1 MSNGSSG
8 DFGEPVSRSRNWDH
22 PNGLGWEVWRRVQS
36 MGLLRQPIQR
46 DLSRFHAS
54 ILRDPAPLASDI
66 RRRWGVG
73 GNPSIGRFALDL
85 PLFLGYFPF
94 FRARP
99 LRHLSASGPETAR
112 PFADISRVVSEKSRW
127 EVATTFPGL
136 PSSAADSQETAQTM
150 VPPSVN
156 RRGHTTAVDTAAR
169 DAQSSKQEQSE
180 QKDSRFAL
188 RTTLVRQEGL
198 LPQRITA
205 TVGTLS
211 LKPRP
216 SLLSTDIIERHQ
228 SMLGLQRKPNV
239 ESSESEDQFATDP
252 VRPMHG
258 ISAILNRTVGGESDP
273 PTNRP
278 LLGRV
283 TQARSVTRI
292 DTEAETIA
300 AKPGTTA
307 QDSLMAAALPMD
319 YSAGGVS
326 RADAQPIDRIGGTKE
341 RVRPD
346 LFERSGVSQSGLRPG
361 GMTGMIL
368 LTQRLISPIAR
379 MVPLSSVPQQQL
391 EHVPAPG
398 LYPAART
405 ERGIDAGV
413 GSPSSG
419 LDTSVNP
426 KTTDSQ
432 QTGTNPTTTRVVK
445 IQSDATRVNV
455 ASRTGLG
462 LTSPAP
468 PQITATF
475 SRQFATGTN
484 ERLELPTLRNERAIS
499 NFGGAYAAPVF
510 TARRTVIGLRPT
522 AMPISIAPIFKRHE
536 SVASSVQSPLIP
548 EVSVGF
554 ASTASRAEYQ
564 GSSRIDN
571 SIRGDETGA
580 GISFSFG
587 DGSRVLRPHEA
598 SDSNRMLG
606 QSLSHAAIARKNTFG
621 DSIKNSGHSAPDQSR
636 ARPIAATD
644 LYDRPSIEVS
654 LSRGTPAGV
663 SFGTVSDSGAI
674 VRQEGWLPIAEAGL
688 PLMGL
693 AVAQSSIQ
701 RVFGRFA
708 APLLIARTALTSMAL
723 GNQLPRR
730 TEAPEISQSTE
741 IVRAGW
747 SRSRNAGEPAEIT
760 PRSPELVTSIAPL
773 WSTTITAPAVLHRS
787 AASPNQEPYTLAPAN
802 GGAFHDLPLVA
813 QSMIAKEINLTA
825 AHRNNGTSMI
835 RTAPQDSVRAVTGGV
850 PFGAE
855 GGSLA
860 VEKSTA
866 AAQPQID
873 LDELVEKAWQKL
885 MRKLTIEQERRGG
898 MT

>member
-8 DFGEPVSRSRNWDH
+8 NSGEPVSRARNWDH

-36 MGLLRQPIQR
+36 TGLLTQPIQR
-46 DLSRFHAS
+46 DWSRFHANT
-54 ILRDPAPLASDI
+54 LRHPAPLASEI

-85 PLFLGYFPF
+85 PLSLGYFPF

-99 LRHLSASGPETAR
+99 LHHLSASGPETAR
-112 PFADISRVVSEKSRW
+112 RFTDTSRVVSEKSRL
-127 EVATTFPGL
+127 EVATTIPGS
-136 PSSAADSQETAQTM
+136 PSSAADSQENEQTM

-156 RRGHTTAVDTAAR
+156 RWAHTTAVDTAAR
-169 DAQSSKQEQSE
+169 DTESSKQEQSE
-180 QKDSRFAL
+180 QNSSRFAL

-205 TVGTLS
+205 TVGTLP
-211 LKPRP
+211 LNPKP

-228 SMLGLQRKPNV
+228 SMRGLQRRPNV
-239 ESSESEDQFATDP
+239 ESSKSEDRFATEP
-252 VRPMHG
+252 VRPMHET
-258 ISAILNRTVGGESDP
+258 SRLLNRTARGEFDLS
-273 PTNRP
+273 TNSP
-278 LLGRV
+278 LLGPV
-283 TQARSVTRI
+283 TQAESVPRI
-292 DTEAETIA
+292 DTEAETTA
-300 AKPGTTA
+300 AEPGTTA
-307 QDSLMAAALPMD
+307 QGSLMAAALPMD
-319 YSAGGVS
+319 HSPGGVS
-326 RADAQPIDRIGGTKE
+326 RADVQPIDRIGGTKE

-346 LFERSGVSQSGLRPG
+346 LFERSGVGQSALQPG
-361 GMTGMIL
+361 EKTGMIL
-368 LTQRLISPIAR
+368 RTQRILSPIAR
-379 MVPLSSVPQQQL
+379 MLPLSSVPRQQL

-405 ERGIDAGV
+405 ERSFDARV
-413 GSPSSG
+413 GPSSGG

-426 KTTDSQ
+426 NTTDSQ
-432 QTGTNPTTTRVVK
+432 QTGT
-445 IQSDATRVNV
+445 
-455 ASRTGLG
+455 
-462 LTSPAP
+462 
-468 PQITATF
+468 
-475 SRQFATGTN
+475 
-484 ERLELPTLRNERAIS
+484 TLRNQRAIS
-499 NFGGAYAAPVF
+499 NFGGAYTAPVL
-510 TARRTVIGLRPT
+510 TTRRTVIGLRPA

-536 SVASSVQSPLIP
+536 SMTGSVQPPLIP

-554 ASTASRAEYQ
+554 ASTAARAEYQ

-571 SIRGDETGA
+571 SIRRDETGA
-580 GISFSFG
+580 GVSFSFG
-587 DGSRVLRPHEA
+587 DGSRVIRTDEA
-598 SDSNRMLG
+598 SDSNRVFG
-606 QSLSHAAIARKNTFG
+606 RSLSHTVMARKNRFG
-621 DSIKNSGHSAPDQSR
+621 DFTRTRGDSLPDQPR
-636 ARPIAATD
+636 ARAIAATD

-654 LSRGTPAGV
+654 MSRGAPAGV
-663 SFGTVSDSGAI
+663 GFGTVSDSGAI
-674 VRQEGWLPIAEAGL
+674 GHQEGWLPIAEAGS
-688 PLMGL
+688 PLMGF
-693 AVAQSSIQ
+693 AGAQSSIQ

-708 APLLIARTALTSMAL
+708 APLLTARTALTSMAL

-730 TEAPEISQSTE
+730 TEAPEISQSTK

-825 AHRNNGTSMI
+825 AHHTNETSI
-835 RTAPQDSVRAVTGGV
+835 QTAPEGQPVSPLTRTAPIGGL
-850 PFGAE
+850 E
-855 GGSLA
+855 
-860 VEKSTA
+860 A
-866 AAQPQID
+866 AGIEANPDASKQQID

>member
-8 DFGEPVSRSRNWDH
+8 NFGEPVSRARNWDH
-22 PNGLGWEVWRRVQS
+22 PSGLGWEVWRRVQS

-46 DLSRFHAS
+46 DLSRFRAS
-54 ILRDPAPLASDI
+54 TLRDPAPLASDI

-99 LRHLSASGPETAR
+99 LHHLSASGPETAR
-112 PFADISRVVSEKSRW
+112 RFTDTSRVVSEKSRL
-127 EVATTFPGL
+127 EVATTFPGS
-136 PSSAADSQETAQTM
+136 PSSAADSQENEQTM

-156 RRGHTTAVDTAAR
+156 RWAHITAVDTAAR
-169 DAQSSKQEQSE
+169 DTESSKQEQSE
-180 QKDSRFAL
+180 QNSSRFAL

-205 TVGTLS
+205 TVGTLP
-211 LKPRP
+211 LNPKP

-228 SMLGLQRKPNV
+228 SMRDLQRRPNV
-239 ESSESEDQFATDP
+239 ESSESEDRFATEP
-252 VRPMHG
+252 VRPMHET
-258 ISAILNRTVGGESDP
+258 SRLLNRTARGEFDLS
-273 PTNRP
+273 TNSP
-278 LLGRV
+278 LLGPV
-283 TQARSVTRI
+283 TQAESVPRI
-292 DTEAETIA
+292 DTEAETTA
-300 AKPGTTA
+300 AEPGTTA

-319 YSAGGVS
+319 HSPGGVS

-346 LFERSGVSQSGLRPG
+346 LFERSGVGQSALQPG
-361 GMTGMIL
+361 EKTGMIL
-368 LTQRLISPIAR
+368 RTQRILSPIAR
-379 MVPLSSVPQQQL
+379 MLPLSSVPRQQL

-405 ERGIDAGV
+405 ERSIDARV
-413 GSPSSG
+413 GSSSSG

-426 KTTDSQ
+426 NTTDSQ
-432 QTGTNPTTTRVVK
+432 QTGT
-445 IQSDATRVNV
+445 
-455 ASRTGLG
+455 
-462 LTSPAP
+462 
-468 PQITATF
+468 
-475 SRQFATGTN
+475 
-484 ERLELPTLRNERAIS
+484 TLRNQRAIS
-499 NFGGAYAAPVF
+499 NFGGAYTAPVL
-510 TARRTVIGLRPT
+510 TTRRTVIGLRPA

-536 SVASSVQSPLIP
+536 SVAGSVQPPLIP

-571 SIRGDETGA
+571 SIHRGETGA

-587 DGSRVLRPHEA
+587 DGSRVIRTDEA
-598 SDSNRMLG
+598 SDNSNRVLG
-606 QSLSHAAIARKNTFG
+606 RSLSHAAIARKNTFG
-621 DSIKNSGHSAPDQSR
+621 DFTRTRGDSLPDQPR
-636 ARPIAATD
+636 ARAIAATD
-644 LYDRPSIEVS
+644 LYDRPNIEVS
-654 LSRGTPAGV
+654 MSRGAPAGV
-663 SFGTVSDSGAI
+663 GFGTVSDSGAI
-674 VRQEGWLPIAEAGL
+674 GHQEGWLPIAEAGS
-688 PLMGL
+688 PLMGF
-693 AVAQSSIQ
+693 AGAQSAIQ

-708 APLLIARTALTSMAL
+708 APLLTDRTALTSTAL
-723 GNQLPRR
+723 GNELPRR
-730 TEAPEISQSTE
+730 TEAPEINQSTK

-787 AASPNQEPYTLAPAN
+787 VASPNQEPYTLAPAN

-825 AHRNNGTSMI
+825 AHHTNETSI
-835 RTAPQDSVRAVTGGV
+835 QTAPEGQPVSPLTRTAPIGGL
-850 PFGAE
+850 E
-855 GGSLA
+855 
-860 VEKSTA
+860 A
-866 AAQPQID
+866 AGIEANPDASKQQID
-873 LDELVEKAWQKL
+873 LDELVDKAWQKL